1 MLSMLTLL
9 AQAAQPAQEAPQGP
23 MGLLASPLPL
33 IAVMFAIFYFMIIRP
48 QSKQQKSHQ
57 SFLTGLQKGDE
68 VLLNGGMI
76 GKIAAISEDK
86 ICTIE
91 IAPNVKVRVLK
102 TQIAGPVQQAAE
114 AGKPAEEPAK
124 K

>member
-1 MLSMLTLL
+1 MLSMLL
-9 AQAAQPAQEAPQGP
+9 AQAAPAAEPSGP

-57 SFLTGLQKGDE
+57 SFLNGLQKGDE
-68 VLLNGGMI
+68 VLLNGGLI
-76 GKIAAISEDK
+76 GKIYAISEDK
-86 ICTIE
+86 IATIE
-91 IAPNVKVRVLK
+91 IAPNVRVRVLK
-102 TQIAGPVQQAAE
+102 AQIAGPTQQPE